1 MKKKLVI
8 LTGAGIS
15 AESGIATFRDSNG
28 LWSNYRVEDVATPE
42 GYFKNKALVLDFY
55 NKRRAE
61 LENVEP
67 NKAHLVLAE
76 LESDFDVTIITQNI
90 DDLHERAGSTH
101 IIHLHGELTK
111 ISDENKNNI
120 KNIGYNKISIG
131 DKVGE
136 TQARPWIVWFGEA
149 VPEMENAIREVEEAD
164 YFVVIGTSL
173 NVYPAASLINYTKK
187 NCNVFIID
195 INNLNI
201 SQNITFINKKATEGI
216 NDLKDMLLGK

>member
-76 LESDFDVTIITQNI
+76 LESDFDVTVITQNI

-131 DKVGE
+131 DKVGA

>member
-111 ISDENKNNI
+111 ISDKKKKNI
-120 KNIGYNKISIG
+120 KNIEYNKISIG

-136 TQARPWIVWFGEA
+136 TRARPWIVWFGEE
-149 VPEMENAIREVEEAD
+149 VPEMENAIREIEEAD
-164 YFVVIGTSL
+164 YFVVIGTAL
-173 NVYPAASLINYTKK
+173 NVYPAAALINYTKK